1 MRWPPCMG
9 SGVVCARQKWVVCA
23 RQKWVVCA
31 RYLCVILWL
40 YLCSMILLV
49 AVFLFTST
57 HNSSLCGF
65 LPHNSVCFLF
75 LGLHSAPSPPS
86 PPPLFLFSQPHPVLS
101 HNAHDS
107 LSSHNLHNSS
117 HTAHLSQLNSHRSFY
132 STHLTQLNSVK
143 SCFRVAFGGAAFVS
157 SHRTSSK
164 FFHTTH
170 LITHSTHLTQ
180 LLSSHNSHNS
190 THSRAAFTYRY
201 CTPPNW
207 PDPTHTRPCIRA
219 HCASTL

>member
-1 MRWPPCMG
+1 MFLPYIITQLITVWAF
-9 SGVVCARQKWVVCA
+9 SSHH
-23 RQKWVVCA
+23 
-31 RYLCVILWL
+31 CVFF
-40 YLCSMILLV
+40 
-49 AVFLFTST
+49 VFRLAFRAFSSFSSSIVPFLTTSS
-57 HNSSLCGF
+57 SSLTQRTR
-65 LPHNSVCFLF
+65 L
-75 LGLHSAPSPPS
+75 
-86 PPPLFLFSQPHPVLS
+86 
-101 HNAHDS
+101 

-201 CTPPNW
+201 CTPPN
-207 PDPTHTRPCIRA
+207 
-219 HCASTL
+219 